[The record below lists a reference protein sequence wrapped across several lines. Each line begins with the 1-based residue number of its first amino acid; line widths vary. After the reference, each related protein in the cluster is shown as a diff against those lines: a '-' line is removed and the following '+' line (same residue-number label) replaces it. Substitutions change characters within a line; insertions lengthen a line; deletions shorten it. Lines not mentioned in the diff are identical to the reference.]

1 MVYTLQQRSFFVHT
15 TITPEQAQHYTNLP
29 FMELLYTAHSIHR
42 KHFDPSTIQASAL
55 LNIKNGNC
63 SEDCSYCAQSAKYT
77 TSKQKATFVDKATV
91 LQRAQAAK
99 NLGATRFC
107 MGAAGRS
114 PHGDDIT
121 YVCSLIRAV
130 KELGLEV
137 CVTLGML
144 NETDVQQLKEAG
156 LDYYNHNIDTSA
168 QHYTNIVTTHSF
180 EERIHTLHLLHA
192 AGIHICSGGILGIGE
207 QLGDRV
213 NMLLTLANLP
223 EPPQS
228 IPINI
233 LVPIPNTP
241 LEHTPPL
248 DPLEAVRTIA
258 LARILMP
265 KSFIRLAAG
274 RTKLSE
280 TAQALCFFAGANSIF
295 IGETLLTTPNA
306 TPSDDALLFEKLNL
320 RLQQ

>member
-1 MVYTLQQRSFFVHT
+1 MHT
-15 TITPEQAQHYTNLP
+15 IITPEQAQQYANLP
-29 FMELLYTAHSIHR
+29 FMELLYTAHSVHR

-77 TSKQKATFVDKATV
+77 TYTQKATFVDKATV
-91 LQRAQAAK
+91 LQRAKAAK

-107 MGAAGRS
+107 MGAAGRG
-114 PHGDDIT
+114 PNGDDIA

-144 NETDVQQLKEAG
+144 DTTDVQQLKEAG

-168 QHYTNIVTTHSF
+168 QHYTNIITTHSF
-180 EERIHTLHLLHA
+180 EERIRTLHILHE

-207 QLGDRV
+207 QLGDRID
-213 NMLLTLANLP
+213 MLLTLANLP

-248 DPLEAVRTIA
+248 DPIEAVRTIA

-265 KSFIRLAAG
+265 TSSIRLAAG

-295 IGETLLTTPNA
+295 IGETLLTTPNT